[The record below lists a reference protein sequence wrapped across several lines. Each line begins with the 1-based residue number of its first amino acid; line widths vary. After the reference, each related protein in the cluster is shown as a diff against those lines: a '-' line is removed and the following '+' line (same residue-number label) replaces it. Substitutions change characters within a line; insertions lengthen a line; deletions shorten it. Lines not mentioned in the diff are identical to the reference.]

1 MTGVT
6 EMPAEEWVPVPL
18 RILYVLNT
26 GAAGGSAGSLRFLVA
41 AMPAGALERCFVC
54 PEGPGVQHFR
64 EMGDEVRVI
73 PGVAMLQSIAGVPLR
88 GWRWLT
94 LLRSAW
100 FLRHGRIVKHAIL
113 EFRPHVVHLNE
124 RGMFQAARLAR
135 LAGVPV
141 VMHARSVA
149 DRQSSVL
156 RRICDTLT
164 RRWVTQIVAIDE
176 SVRWSI
182 REQEP
187 CAVVHNPL
195 APGRTYSL
203 YRPDPSGRTRVTYLT
218 GLLPFKGIWE
228 LLESARML
236 QRRQDLVFQI
246 AGANSR
252 PREFF
257 GTLPGR
263 VSHALGLAADMET
276 EVRRWVA
283 RHKLEGTVKLLGHV
297 HDPDALLAET
307 DIMVFPSH
315 LNGPGRSVFEAGARG
330 IPSIV
335 ALSDRFDDVIAD
347 GVTGLVIP
355 PRDAGALAIAVAK
368 LADDPALRRRLGEA
382 ARARC
387 QDQFAPELIARQ
399 MLGLYHAVVRRT
411 GVIDARP

>member
-1 MTGVT
+1 MKSA
-6 EMPAEEWVPVPL
+6 AEVPVGGQTPAPL

-26 GAAGGSAGSLRFLVA
+26 GASGGSAGSLRFLIA
-41 AMPAGALERCFVC
+41 AMTAGSVETCVIC
-54 PEGPGVQHFR
+54 PEGPAVQQFR
-64 EMGDEVRVI
+64 AIGSEVRLI
-73 PGVAMLQSIAGVPLR
+73 PGVAMLQSIAGAPLR

-94 LLRSAW
+94 LLRSAS
-100 FLRHGRIVKHAIL
+100 FLRHGRIVERAIR

-135 LAGVPV
+135 RAGVPV
-141 VMHARSVA
+141 IMHARSVA

-156 RRICDTLT
+156 RRLCDALT

-187 CAVVHNPL
+187 CTVIHNPL
-195 APGRTYSL
+195 PPKRTLSAW
-203 YRPDPSGRTRVTYLT
+203 RPDPSGRTRITYLT

-228 LLESARML
+228 LLEAARML
-236 QRRQDLVFQI
+236 QSRRDVVFQI

-257 GTLPGR
+257 RTVPGR
-263 VSHALGLAADMET
+263 VSHALGLASDIEK
-276 EVRRWVA
+276 EVRRWVE
-283 RHKLEGTVKLLGHV
+283 RHELEDTVKLLGQV
-297 HDPDALLAET
+297 HDPDALLADT

-368 LADDPALRRRLGEA
+368 LADDPALCRRLGNA
-382 ARARC
+382 ARHRC
-387 QDQFAPELIARQ
+387 SERFAPEPIALQMVALYRAIARRSPPSQ
-399 MLGLYHAVVRRT
+399 A
-411 GVIDARP
+411 